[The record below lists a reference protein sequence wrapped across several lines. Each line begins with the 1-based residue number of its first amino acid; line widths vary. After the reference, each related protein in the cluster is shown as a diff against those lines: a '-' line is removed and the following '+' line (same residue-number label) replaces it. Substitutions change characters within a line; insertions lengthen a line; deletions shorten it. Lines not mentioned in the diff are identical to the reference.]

1 MEELVHRERQADAG
15 AAAAGRPLSRRE
27 RKRMGW
33 QGQSCANCRTPL
45 QGPYCHVCGQ
55 PERTPMREIT
65 ALTHD
70 ALDYM
75 LDVDARVWKT
85 LRDLIFR
92 PGRLTEAYLAGQRMS
107 FVRPLRLYLFASALL
122 FLVDGMGTDVPIQIG
137 GLTDE
142 PEAVGSQAAAEAG
155 VRLATAGAALAAATT
170 PEERAQRQQE
180 MEQAAR
186 ELEKASEEVE
196 QAGAETGR
204 SKAVRE
210 PISFNFNDAQWHRTD
225 NPLRFAPLPAWAND
239 AINDYIEIIRQNL
252 ELVRSDP
259 KRLVEAFLR
268 VLPQSLFVLLPIFAL
283 LLKIVFVFKRRL
295 YLEHL
300 MVALHSHTFIYFAIV
315 LAMTLQWIHGGWP
328 HGWANPFGF
337 LFALT
342 VAWIPINLFLTQKRV
357 YRQGWFGAIVAYSVI
372 GLMYTVLFT
381 LVAIGALVAS
391 LVIL

>member
-1 MEELVHRERQADAG
+1 VEELVHREAQADAG
-15 AAAAGRPLSRRE
+15 SGAGGRPLSRRE
-27 RKRMGW
+27 RKRLSW

-45 QGPYCHVCGQ
+45 QGPFCHVCGQ
-55 PERTPMREIT
+55 PERTPMRELT
-65 ALTHD
+65 ALTND
-70 ALDYM
+70 AIEYV

-107 FVRPLRLYLFASALL
+107 FVRPLRLYLVASAVL
-122 FLVDGMGTDVPIQIG
+122 FLVVGMGTEVPIQIDG
-137 GLTDE
+137 VTDE
-142 PEAVGSQAAAEAG
+142 TEAVESAAAAD
-155 VRLATAGAALAAATT
+155 AGARLAAATAAMT
-170 PEERAQRQQE
+170 AATTAEERALRQQE
-180 MEQAAR
+180 MEQATR
-186 ELEKASEEVE
+186 ELQ
-196 QAGAETGR
+196 QAAEAARAAAGE
-204 SKAVRE
+204 SGE
-210 PISFNFNDAQWHRTD
+210 PQAERKPITFNFNDEQWHRTD
-225 NPLRFAPLPAWAND
+225 NPLVFEPLPAWANE
-239 AINDYIEIIRQNL
+239 AINDYLEIIRHNL

-259 KRLVEAFLR
+259 KRLGEAFLR

-315 LAMTLQWIHGGWP
+315 LAMTLQWIDGGWP
-328 HGWANPFGF
+328 QAWPNPFGF

-372 GLMYTVLFT
+372 GLLYTVLFA
-381 LVAIGALVAS
+381 LVAVGALVAS
-391 LVIL
+391 LVNL